1 MAAHRQYVP
10 VRDTADVFQV
20 EDGTMCRMPSP
31 TPGPLRGQS
40 ESPEDEMR
48 FQGKK
53 HMTPSRQTIAHKLT
67 LQVPGTD
74 RN

>member
-10 VRDTADVFQV
+10 VRDTEAVFEV

-31 TPGPLRGQS
+31 TPGPLRSQS
-40 ESPEDEMR
+40 DSPEDEMR
-48 FQGKK
+48 FPGTK
-53 HMTPSRQTIAHKLT
+53 HMMPSLQTIAHKLT